1 MKNFYEVYTS
11 VSDAVTE
18 AWIDRRVDINLCV
31 DISESGII
39 VEDYLDLELTEEY
52 IEYFGVRT

>member
-1 MKNFYEVYTS
+1 MKNFYEIYTS
-11 VSDAVTE
+11 VPDAVTE

-31 DISESGII
+31 DICESGIV

>member
-11 VSDAVTE
+11 VPDAVTE

-39 VEDYLDLELTEEY
+39 IEDYLDLELTEEY